1 MLNIIKATLRQTRR
15 DIFLKICAG
24 YSLLMFV
31 LNLIGDDMDWKA
43 HGSMI
48 VGTFGM
54 FLSFFVPIITGVMT
68 GRACGSDLRDKTANY
83 EILFGKKRYEV
94 YFGRFFASLIFMFVL
109 TALIPPVP
117 VLFMTIKNGWGASLA
132 VSEALTLYGMLF
144 PIVFRMVC
152 FYTAL
157 TFLTGNDVVTI
168 ILSLVGTMVIVVS
181 VSMLKELDYDVTWQT
196 AMSDLMRLL
205 DFSNEGSGFFEGK
218 DITVFKLDLPVTLI
232 VRMICTSVG
241 IGAAWLFGGY
251 AIYRRR
257 DIP

>member
-1 MLNIIKATLRQTRR
+1 MLNIIKATLRQSRR
-15 DIFLKICAG
+15 DIFLKITAG
-24 YSLLMFV
+24 YLLLMVV
-31 LNLIGDDMDWKA
+31 LSILGEEIDWKA
-43 HGSMI
+43 HGSMM
-48 VGTFGM
+48 VGTLGM
-54 FLSFFVPIITGVMT
+54 FLQFAIPIVTGVLT

-109 TALIPPVP
+109 VALIPPIP

-152 FYTAL
+152 FYTAI
-157 TFLTGNDVVTI
+157 TFFSGNDVVTI
-168 ILSLVGTMVIVVS
+168 LLSTIGPMVLILSVY
-181 VSMLKELDYDVTWQT
+181 MLKELDYNVTWQT

-205 DFSNEGSGFFEGK
+205 DFSNEGSGFFEGE
-218 DITVFKLDLPVTLI
+218 DTTVYKLDLPISLI